1 MLAQHEILSGERD
14 YEQALDIVINTA
26 ERELLIFDQD
36 FSRGAYAGVARY
48 QALRDFL
55 SRDSRNRLSIVLQDV
70 GYFVSRC
77 PRLYGLLSIYGH
89 AMTVHETGEEAK
101 AVRDCF
107 VVADRRHYLRRF
119 HVDQARFRYA
129 RDDGE
134 TAQLL
139 QARFEELMQSAS
151 RFAAT
156 RLGL

>member
-1 MLAQHEILSGERD
+1 SPWSRSVCRRRAGDAAPSMVSGSLLSVSGRLKAGARPSMLAQHEILSGERD

-101 AVRDCF
+101 AVRGCF
-107 VVADRRHYLRRF
+107 VVADR
-119 HVDQARFRYA
+119 
-129 RDDGE
+129 
-134 TAQLL
+134 
-139 QARFEELMQSAS
+139 
-151 RFAAT
+151 
-156 RLGL
+156 